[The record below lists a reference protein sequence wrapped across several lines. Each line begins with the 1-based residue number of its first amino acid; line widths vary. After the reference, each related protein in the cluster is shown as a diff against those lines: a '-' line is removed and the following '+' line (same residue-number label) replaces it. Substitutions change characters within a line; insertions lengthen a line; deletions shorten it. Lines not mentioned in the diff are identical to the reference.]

1 VQVIIIP
8 IELETNSQSKRSI
21 LWDKFTMPMIIST
34 PEEWFR
40 DQRRDLYLI
49 VLNENHGK
57 FSKKKNMANQKL
69 LNKWFDE
76 HLPNTPLRIIG
87 SSENSGWITGGPC
100 YFTADFDANT
110 LAIFNAAWEPESAWK
125 IEVWS
130 FDEWRERVESVN
142 LITSPGLEYKKVR
155 WWDTS
160 RGILILNGITQGRF
174 VGGNEK
180 TGEIHLTLRDGWWR
194 LQQHFPEFSEYR
206 ADKFP
211 SGVFW
216 PHANS
221 GNKSFLIL
229 DWTCHAEWKPEDYV
243 KDVQKIQNLK
253 KAIGIPEDMPIEIYE
268 SDI

>member
-1 VQVIIIP
+1 
-8 IELETNSQSKRSI
+8 
-21 LWDKFTMPMIIST
+21 MPMIIST

-40 DQRRDLYLI
+40 VQRRDLYLI
-49 VLNENHGK
+49 VLNEDLGQP
-57 FSKKKNMANQKL
+57 SKDKYMEFQKL

-76 HLPNTPLRIIG
+76 NLPNTLLRIIG
-87 SSENSGWITGGPC
+87 SSENSGWVTGGPG

-110 LAIFNAAWEPESAWK
+110 LAIFNAAWGAESAWK

-130 FDEWRERVESVN
+130 FEKWREQVESAN
-142 LITSPGLEYKKVR
+142 LISSPGLEYKKVR

-160 RGILILNGITQGRF
+160 RGILFLDAITQGVF
-174 VGGNEK
+174 VGGDEQP
-180 TGEIHLTLRDGWWR
+180 GEIHLTHRDGWWR
-194 LQQHFPEFSEYR
+194 LQQLFPEFSEYR

-216 PHANS
+216 PHANRA
-221 GNKSFLIL
+221 NESFLIL

-243 KDVQKIQNLK
+243 KDVQKIRKLK
-253 KAIGIPEDMPIEIYE
+253 IAIGIPEDMPLEIYD